1 MSNRTDRHLRDPQG
15 DQLGAVLSQG
25 ADQSV
30 DPAPDRLLAI
40 PLCSTL
46 ESILTFTHGY
56 GWPDVR
62 INEFG
67 HGEYREGEALRRGIA
82 GVTAAL
88 DLVFSGAKR

>member
-1 MSNRTDRHLRDPQG
+1 MSLDSGHGQRLDSEG
-15 DQLGAVLSQG
+15 GEFGAVLPQG
-25 ADQSV
+25 ADQGV

-88 DLVFSGAKR
+88 DEVFRR

>member
-1 MSNRTDRHLRDPQG
+1 MSDSRDRHLLNPQG
-15 DQLGAVLSQG
+15 DQLGAVLPQG
-25 ADQSV
+25 LDQSV

-82 GVTAAL
+82 GVLTAL
-88 DLVFSGAKR
+88 DEVGRR

>member
-1 MSNRTDRHLRDPQG
+1 MSDSRDRHLLNPQG
-15 DQLGAVLSQG
+15 DQLGAVLPQG
-25 ADQSV
+25 LDQSV

-62 INEFG
+62 INKFG

-82 GVTAAL
+82 GVLTAL
-88 DLVFSGAKR
+88 DEVGRR

>member
-1 MSNRTDRHLRDPQG
+1 MSLNGHDLQLRDPQLHESRPVVAERA
-15 DQLGAVLSQG
+15 DQLI
-25 ADQSV
+25 

-46 ESILTFTHGY
+46 ESILTFTHGC

-88 DLVFSGAKR
+88 DEVFRR

>member
-1 MSNRTDRHLRDPQG
+1 MSNRTDRQLLDPQG
-15 DQLGAVLSQG
+15 VELGAVLSKHG
-25 ADQSV
+25 DELI

-56 GWPDVR
+56 GWPDVQ
-62 INEFG
+62 INPLG

-88 DLVFSGAKR
+88 DEVFRR